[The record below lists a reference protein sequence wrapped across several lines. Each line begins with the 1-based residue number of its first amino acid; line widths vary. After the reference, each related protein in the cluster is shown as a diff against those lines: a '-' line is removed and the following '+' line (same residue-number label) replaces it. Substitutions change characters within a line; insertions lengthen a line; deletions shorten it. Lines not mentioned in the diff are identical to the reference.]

1 MEITS
6 TLNASD
12 AKTHPN
18 TLKNLVRSSPQAAGL
33 SGGRGG
39 SRLKRHAA
47 KYDANRSALR
57 GVRTPALSL
66 LNNLPL
72 HSFKGICVFYCS
84 RSFLCRLFTSPTLV
98 VSVAPTVLQPQNHA
112 TKIANNSDFKLVK
125 SCQTKV
131 GKAREAAFCCDFIN
145 LRSP

>member
-1 MEITS
+1 MP
-6 TLNASD
+6 
-12 AKTHPN
+12 K
-18 TLKNLVRSSPQAAGL
+18 SPEFAAG
-33 SGGRGG
+33 SRTEWWQRGITPEKTCSKIRRKPECS
-39 SRLKRHAA
+39 SRC
-47 KYDANRSALR
+47 AN
-57 GVRTPALSL
+57 TALSL

-145 LRSP
+145 LRSPWRRAALA